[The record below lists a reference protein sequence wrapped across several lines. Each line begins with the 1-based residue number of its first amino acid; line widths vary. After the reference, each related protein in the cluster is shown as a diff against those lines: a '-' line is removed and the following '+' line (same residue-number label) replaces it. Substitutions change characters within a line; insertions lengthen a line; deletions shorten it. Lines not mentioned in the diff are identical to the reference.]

1 MLKIKR
7 FHSKSERFHTLQRML
22 NKSAF
27 TLLQNEHSD
36 KIRAFSLFYKTST
49 ATIEEHF
56 RSFTATKKEH
66 FRSLPYRAQRQNK
79 SVFTLLQTEHSDK
92 KRALSLFCKK
102 STATKKEHFRS
113 FAKRAQRQKKSISTL
128 S

>member
-1 MLKIKR
+1 MLKIER

-49 ATIEEHF
+49 AT
-56 RSFTATKKEH
+56 KKEH
-66 FRSLPYRAQRQNK
+66 F
-79 SVFTLLQTEHSDK
+79 H
-92 KRALSLFCKK
+92 
-102 STATKKEHFRS
+102 S
-113 FAKRAQRQKKSISTL
+113 FAKRAQRQKKSIFALSQKEHGTATKIEHFHSFLNRAQQQKKSVSTL
-128 S
+128 